1 MATEKKE
8 KKEVKLEYED
18 RNGWLGASEKEKKEI
33 FAFAEDYMK
42 YLDASKT
49 ERECVVT
56 SAALL
61 EKAGFTDIAKKKKL
75 AAGDK
80 VYFINKKKSLY
91 AAVIGTDSPEKGIK
105 LVGAH
110 LDSPRLDLKPNP
122 LYEDTE
128 IALFKTHYYGGIRK
142 YQWVAVPLALHGVVV
157 LTDGTVKEINI
168 GEDEKDP
175 VLIISDL
182 LPHLAAKQSKKP
194 LSEAISGEDLNIII
208 GSIPMAD
215 EKKDKKGGEAAARG
229 SVKKNILKILHE
241 KYGIKER
248 DFTSAELEIVPAFK
262 ARSLGL
268 DGSMVASY
276 GHDDRVC
283 SFPELRALLDVK
295 KPKMTAVCMLTDKE
309 EIGSEGNTGMQSQN
323 FELFLMEML
332 EKQGY
337 NSPYTLQKMLSNSMC
352 LSADVTAAFD
362 PTFPEVFE
370 RSNAAYFGH
379 GIAFCKYTG
388 GRGKSGASDAN
399 PEFIGYVRGLFEKA
413 GVAHQFCEMG
423 KVDEGGGGTIAHF
436 LANKGMEVL
445 DCGVPVLSMHS
456 PYEQISKFDLYHSYL
471 GYKAFLK

>member
-1 MATEKKE
+1 MAEKKE
-8 KKEVKLEYED
+8 LKLEYED
-18 RNGWLGASEKEKKEI
+18 ENGWLGVSEKDRKAI
-33 FAFAEDYMK
+33 FDFADRYMD
-42 YLDASKT
+42 YLDHSKT

-56 SAALL
+56 SVKLL
-61 EKAGFTDIAKKKKL
+61 EDEGFVDISKKKKL

-80 VYFINKKKSLY
+80 VYYVNKKKSIY
-91 AAVIGTDSPEKGIK
+91 AAIIGTDSPEKGIK

-122 LYEDTE
+122 LYEDAE
-128 IALFKTHYYGGIRK
+128 IGLFKTHYYGGIRK
-142 YQWVAVPLALHGVVV
+142 YQWVAIPLALHGVVAMA
-157 LTDGTVKEINI
+157 DGTVKEVNI

-175 VLIISDL
+175 VFIISDL

-194 LSEAISGEDLNIII
+194 LSEAIAGEDLNIIV
-208 GSIPMAD
+208 GSIPLAP
-215 EKKDKKGGEAAARG
+215 EKKGKKEEAARG
-229 SVKKNILKILHE
+229 SVKKNILKLLNE
-241 KYGIKER
+241 KYGMTER

-262 ARSLGL
+262 AKSLGL
-268 DGSMVASY
+268 DRSMVASY

-283 SFPELRALLDVK
+283 SFPELQALIATK
-295 KPKMTAVCMLTDKE
+295 KPKKTAVCMLTDKE

-332 EKQGY
+332 EKQGF
-337 NSPYTLQKMLSNSMC
+337 NSPYSLQKMLSASMC

-370 RSNAAYFGH
+370 RNNAAYMGH

-399 PEFIGYVRGLFEKA
+399 AEFVGYVRGVFEKA

-423 KVDEGGGGTIAHF
+423 KVDEGGGGTIALY